1 MWKKKRCCWGQ
12 KERGHL
18 GPRGC
23 MLILGGSSKQ
33 SNLSWLILLVLLTS
47 GSAQTLQAGNPS
59 CHKALC
65 LHWHSFT
72 HSLPAAIPGPTAPAV
87 TGFPEHLQTS
97 PGTDGVS
104 HMGAEQW
111 TAPVPASGSE
121 QARPAVRVGYY
132 WLIPTRAVL
141 Q

>member
-1 MWKKKRCCWGQ
+1 
-12 KERGHL
+12 
-18 GPRGC
+18 

-33 SNLSWLILLVLLTS
+33 SNLSWLTLLALLTS

-111 TAPVPASGSE
+111 TAPAPASGSE